1 MIKKEKKLQNIYLTY
16 CNLLMV
22 QHLWQPHHQILSV
35 IFLMEFI
42 ELNLNLDMMIKSV
55 KHAESNIGIA
65 TIFSNVQTLKV
76 I

>member
-1 MIKKEKKLQNIYLTY
+1 MIKKEKKLQNIYHTY
-16 CNLLMV
+16 CNLLMA

>member
-16 CNLLMV
+16 CNLLMA
-22 QHLWQPHHQILSV
+22 QHLLQPHHQILSV
-35 IFLMEFI
+35 ILLMEFI
-42 ELNLNLDMMIKSV
+42 ELNLNLDLMIKSV

-65 TIFSNVQTLKV
+65 TVFSNVQTLKV